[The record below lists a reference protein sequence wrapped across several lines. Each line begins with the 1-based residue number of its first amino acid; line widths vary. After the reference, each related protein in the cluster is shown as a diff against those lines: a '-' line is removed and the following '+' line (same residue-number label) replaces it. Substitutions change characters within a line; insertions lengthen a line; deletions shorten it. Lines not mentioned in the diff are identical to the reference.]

1 MERLEA
7 KKINGRTYYYYSKW
21 AWKDGKCRRVWQKYL
36 GKLEDIAKAVDGGGA
51 SPKYAEVFQW
61 GLPTALWQEC
71 SSTKVIDEIDNL
83 CPKREQGLSTGEYLA
98 IAAINRSMCP
108 NSKRSMWDWFSQTA
122 LLKCLP
128 HASKAALASQ
138 RFWDHMDRIKGDAVL
153 SIWKNIIQG
162 VVKREKIDLSR
173 LSYDGTNFYTFI
185 NTFNARCDI
194 AKRGKNKQGRDN
206 LRQISYSL
214 FCSADGHI
222 PLFYDVYEGNRNDA
236 KQFSLMLQSFNNFFK
251 GLCTSSGT
259 TDCKPDTTIIFDKG
273 NNSALNFMQ
282 LDSLKLHFV
291 GSVKLS
297 EHKELA
303 QVSNTDLS
311 FVPCTTAELD
321 GTKSFRVKKNVYGKD
336 RVLVVSFSQNLFNAQ
351 WLTLQNDITKATG
364 ELSTI
369 QQKLEDRANGA
380 IKGGK
385 APTADSIEKQ
395 CHKCLSRQHMKS
407 VIKVIIEKGV
417 DGIPRLEY
425 AIDADAIHELSDTYL
440 GKHILITSHD
450 DWDDAKI
457 ITAYRSQF
465 IIEDIFKEMKDR
477 HTGSW
482 WPLHHWTD
490 SKINVHALYCTI
502 ALLLRALVM
511 RRVRQAGLHIS
522 MKRIFS
528 ELDDLREVVNI
539 FPRKGRQKTDRRQS
553 VLTKSSEIQQR
564 LMSILGLD
572 KENTVF

>member
-21 AWKDGKCRRVWQKYL
+21 AWKNGKCRRVWQKYL
-36 GKLEDIAKAVDGGGA
+36 GKLEDIAKVVDAEGKP
-51 SPKYAEVFQW
+51 PKYAEIFKW
-61 GLPTALWQEC
+61 GLPTALWNEC
-71 SSTKVIDEIDNL
+71 GSTEVIDETDNL

-98 IAAINRSMCP
+98 VAAVNRSICP
-108 NSKRSMWDWFSQTA
+108 NSKRSVWDWFSQTA
-122 LLKCLP
+122 LLKYLP
-128 HASKAALASQ
+128 HASKAALTSQ
-138 RFWDHMDRIKGDAVL
+138 RFWDHMDRIKADTAL

-173 LSYDGTNFYTFI
+173 VSYDGTNFYTFI
-185 NTFNARCDI
+185 NTFNSRCEI
-194 AKRGKNKQGRDN
+194 AKRGKNKQGRNN
-206 LRQISYSL
+206 LRQISYAL
-214 FCSADGHI
+214 FCCADGHM

-236 KQFSLMLQSFNNFFK
+236 RQFPLMLQGFNSFFK
-251 GLCTSSGT
+251 ELCTISGT
-259 TDCKPDTTIIFDKG
+259 ADCKPNTTIIFDKG
-273 NNSALNFMQ
+273 NNSAPNFKL
-282 LDSLKLHFV
+282 LDSLKLPFV
-291 GSVKLS
+291 GSVKLG

-303 QVSNTDLS
+303 QVSNKDSS
-311 FVPCTTAELD
+311 FVPCTTAELE

-336 RVLVVSFSQNLFNAQ
+336 RVLVVSFSRNLFNAQ

-364 ELSTI
+364 KLSII
-369 QQKLEDRANGA
+369 QQKLEDRVNGV

-385 APTADSIEKQ
+385 VPTMASIEKQ
-395 CHKCLSRQHMKS
+395 CHNILSRQYMKR
-407 VIKVIIEKGV
+407 VIKVIIKKGV

-425 AIDADAIHELSDTYL
+425 AIDADAVHELSDTYL
-440 GKHILITSHD
+440 GKHILITSRD
-450 DWDDAKI
+450 NWDDAKI

-490 SKINVHALYCTI
+490 SKIKVHALYCTI

-528 ELDDLREVVNI
+528 ELDGIREVVNI
-539 FPRKGRQKTDRRQS
+539 YPRKRRQKVERRH
-553 VLTKSSEIQQR
+553 
-564 LMSILGLD
+564 GLD
-572 KENTVF
+572 KDKNSVLG